1 MSNTSVPDSALIGW
15 VQLMRSHHDTVRN
28 AEHLHALGAMSA
40 QQRYTTVSLAQ
51 DAIRLCH
58 MTLEQTVPFTRWDSA
73 YVGYLQTPAPRQY
86 ARGIVTAVEYWD
98 DFLRYA
104 SGVTL

>member
-1 MSNTSVPDSALIGW
+1 MSDTSVPDSALIGW
-15 VQLMRSHHDTVRN
+15 VQLMRSYDDTVRN
-28 AEHLHALGAMSA
+28 AEHLHALGAMSD
-40 QQRYTTVSLAQ
+40 QQRYVTVSLAQ

-58 MTLEQTVPFTRWDSA
+58 LTLEQTVPFTRWDSA
-73 YVGYLQTPAPRQY
+73 YVGYLQTAKPNQY
-86 ARGIVTAVEYWD
+86 ARGIITSAEYWD